1 MGESNGGSLA
11 GPALASVCIVQT
23 NGVGVLAA
31 PRRRPSPDARWT
43 RPGSRRRVQGP
54 RPWGAAARGALGS
67 VTGAQPHRTYLGRP
81 AFKGRTLKRWGPH
94 LSIRMVTVRAHP
106 RGQALGAGACNKCGS
121 LLVLVKR
128 QTEEKKKLCPGTPVV
143 KCAPASPGSSYDLYE
158 PSFAQRNLP
167 PLLEL

>member
-1 MGESNGGSLA
+1 VGESNGGSLA

-43 RPGSRRRVQGP
+43 RPGSRLRVQGP
-54 RPWGAAARGALGS
+54 RPGGAAARGALGS

-128 QTEEKKKLCPGTPVV
+128 QTEEKKLCPGTPVV